1 MGAAGWVCGGGSD
14 GWRWRRRKGVKT
26 VSSRVVTDLMVCIP
40 DCAVR
45 TASPCSVDKV
55 NATVD
60 GLAGEYGWICFG
72 SETVRVD
79 VA

>member
-1 MGAAGWVCGGGSD
+1 MSN
-14 GWRWRRRKGVKT
+14 
-26 VSSRVVTDLMVCIP
+26 RVMKDLMVCIP

-45 TASPCSVDKV
+45 TASPCSVEKV

-60 GLAGEYGWICFG
+60 ALAGEYGWICFG
-72 SETVRVD
+72 SETVRVS